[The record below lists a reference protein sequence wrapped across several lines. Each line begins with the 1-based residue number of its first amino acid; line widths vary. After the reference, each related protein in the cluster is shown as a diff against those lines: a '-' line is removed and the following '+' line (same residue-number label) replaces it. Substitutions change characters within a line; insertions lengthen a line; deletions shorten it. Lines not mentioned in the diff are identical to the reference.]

1 MKAFGIHHCSVL
13 VADTNRALEFYCG
26 VLKLEIDNNRPDLGY
41 PGAWLAVGD
50 QQIHLLELL
59 KRGSEFDDDG
69 HGGRDRHIALLVDEI
84 DSLRRSLEENAI
96 DYTMSRS
103 GRQALFCRD
112 PDGNAL
118 EFIRSEC

>member
-1 MKAFGIHHCSVL
+1 MNALGIHHCSVL
-13 VADTNRALEFYCG
+13 VEDTQRALEFYCG
-26 VLKLEIDNNRPDLGY
+26 VLKLEIDNSRPDLGY
-41 PGAWLAVGD
+41 PGAWLNVGD

-59 KRGSEFDDDG
+59 EPGTEFNNDV
-69 HGGRDRHIALLVDEI
+69 HGGRDRHVALLVDEI
-84 DSLRRSLEENAI
+84 SSLRHALEQGRI

-118 EFIRSEC
+118 EFIRLES